1 MSNITYVKG
10 NILKPKSYAR
20 ILIHSCNC
28 NGSWGGGIA
37 YQLALR
43 YPKAEKDY
51 VEVCE
56 KYGSNLLGKCILL
69 PSYENSDLLICC
81 LFTSSFGGSSH
92 GEKQSIL
99 NYTKLA
105 LDKLKTFREAK
116 DKTRTSEDS
125 IGDYLNGHIKYPIG
139 EYKLEMPQINSGI
152 FGVPWK
158 ETERVLEEFS
168 GDMSFTVY
176 QL

>member
-1 MSNITYVKG
+1 MPNITYVKG
-10 NILKPKSYAR
+10 NILKATTHPR

-37 YQLALR
+37 YQLALN
-43 YPKAEKDY
+43 YPKAESDY

-56 KYGSNLLGKCILL
+56 KYGSALLGRCILL

-92 GEKQSIL
+92 GEKNSIL
-99 NYTKLA
+99 NYTKLS
-105 LDKLKTFREAK
+105 LNELKAYRASGGK
-116 DKTRTSEDS
+116 GKVNDD
-125 IGDYLNGHIKYPIG
+125 IIDIYLNNHTKHHIG
-139 EYKLEMPQINSGI
+139 EYNLEMPQINSGI
-152 FGVPWK
+152 YGVPWK
-158 ETERVLEEFS
+158 ETERVLKEID
-168 GDMSFTVY
+168 GNMNFTVY

>member
-1 MSNITYVKG
+1 MHIT
-10 NILKPKSYAR
+10 S
-20 ILIHSCNC
+20 
-28 NGSWGGGIA
+28 
-37 YQLALR
+37 
-43 YPKAEKDY
+43 
-51 VEVCE
+51 
-56 KYGSNLLGKCILL
+56 
-69 PSYENSDLLICC
+69 SYENSDLLICC

-152 FGVPWK
+152 F
-158 ETERVLEEFS
+158 ESLERDRTRVRRI
-168 GDMSFTVY
+168 
-176 QL
+176 

>member
-1 MSNITYVKG
+1 MHIT
-10 NILKPKSYAR
+10 S
-20 ILIHSCNC
+20 
-28 NGSWGGGIA
+28 
-37 YQLALR
+37 QLRKLR
-43 YPKAEKDY
+43 SA
-51 VEVCE
+51 
-56 KYGSNLLGKCILL
+56 
-69 PSYENSDLLICC
+69 DLLLVYIIIWR
-81 LFTSSFGGSSH
+81 FKSWK
-92 GEKQSIL
+92 KQSIL

-152 FGVPWK
+152 FGVPWR

>member
-1 MSNITYVKG
+1 MANITYIKG
-10 NILKPKSYAR
+10 NILNATAYPR

-43 YPKAEKDY
+43 YPKAENDY

-56 KYGSNLLGKCILL
+56 KYGSDLLGKCILL
-69 PSYENSDLLICC
+69 PSNENPNLLICC

-92 GEKQSIL
+92 GEKRSIL
-99 NYTKLA
+99 DYTKQSLN
-105 LDKLKTFREAK
+105 KLKAFRAAGG
-116 DKTRTSEDS
+116 KTS
-125 IGDYLNGHIKYPIG
+125 INDDIIDTYLGCHMKHPIG

-152 FGVPWK
+152 FGVPWE
-158 ETERVLEEFS
+158 ETEHVLEEFN
-168 GDMSFTVY
+168 GDMHFTVY

>member
-1 MSNITYVKG
+1 MSNIAYVKG
-10 NILKPKSYAR
+10 NILKATSYPR

-51 VEVCE
+51 VEICE
-56 KYGSNLLGKCILL
+56 KHGSALLGKCILL

-92 GEKQSIL
+92 GGKQSIL
-99 NYTKLA
+99 NYTKLS
-105 LDKLKTFREAK
+105 LDKLKAFRAAGGK
-116 DKTRTSEDS
+116 AGTNED
-125 IGDYLNGHIKYPIG
+125 IINDYLDGHIKYPVG

-158 ETERVLEEFS
+158 ETERVLEEFN
-168 GDMSFTVY
+168 GDMNFTVY

>member
-10 NILKPKSYAR
+10 NILKATPRPR

-37 YQLALR
+37 YQLALH
-43 YPKAEKDY
+43 YPKAEEDY
-51 VEVCE
+51 IKVCE
-56 KYGSNLLGKCILL
+56 EYGSALLGKCVLL
-69 PSYENSDLLICC
+69 PSYKNSDLLICC

-92 GEKQSIL
+92 AEKQSIL
-99 NYTKLA
+99 EYTKLS
-105 LDKLKTFREAK
+105 LDKLKAFRAAEG
-116 DKTRTSEDS
+116 KTKLRDDIINTYID
-125 IGDYLNGHIKYPIG
+125 DHIKYPIE

-158 ETERVLEEFS
+158 ETERVLEEFDDS
-168 GDMSFTVY
+168 MDFTVY